1 MYEVPDFVVLEVT
14 ANDTQLSFIK
24 KALFQAAYTAGLPLL
39 ESISYVLLSFPTGIN
54 DKTFRTGWAKTKE
67 DPTPKDSATVK
78 DNEFESRR
86 GKQTTYYLS
95 DKEKDDLRTRQIF
108 YVLHGGVLG
117 SMQESLLDGVIAID
131 LNIVYQDDQYN
142 LQEAQAATNATVED
156 CQNAYKAIDV
166 KFNVIYTPGKGDA
179 SYVQADGSYGRIAQ
193 GAKEGMVNVL
203 LFANKG
209 YHGGRSGSLYNPNSE
224 QVFIWEGSVDVAP
237 RARNVSDTLS
247 SAAIAHELT
256 HLFFHYAG
264 LAMES
269 TVGNYLTQETGI
281 RYSVNQMRY
290 NPFFFPDP
298 KLPDD
303 FNYTKDLIHGPA
315 GMMPSSGFKSSPS
328 YEQLIRIGA
337 KRVAK
342 NLHGKKR

>member
-1 MYEVPDFVVLEVT
+1 MYEVTDFVVLEVT
-14 ANDTQLSFIK
+14 AADTQLSFIK
-24 KALFQAAYTAGLPLL
+24 RALFQAAYTAGLPLL
-39 ESISYVLLSFPTGIN
+39 ESISYVLLSFPTGVN

-78 DNEFESRR
+78 DNEFEARR
-86 GKQTTYYLS
+86 GKQTTYYLT

-117 SMQESLLDGVIAID
+117 SMQESLLDGVISID

-142 LQEAQAATNATVED
+142 LQEAQTATKATVAD
-156 CQNAYKAIDV
+156 CQNAYAAIDV

-193 GAKEGMVNVL
+193 GAKEGMINVL
-203 LFANKG
+203 LFANNG
-209 YHGGRSGSLYNPNSE
+209 YHGGRSGSLYNANSE
-224 QVFIWEGSVDVAP
+224 QIFIWEGSVDVAP
-237 RARNVSDTLS
+237 RARNISDTLS

-264 LAMES
+264 LATEPSFWNYANQES
-269 TVGNYLTQETGI
+269 GI
-281 RYSVNQMRY
+281 RYAVNQMRY
-290 NPFFFPDP
+290 NPFFSPDP

-303 FNYTKDLIHGPA
+303 FDYTKDLKYG
-315 GMMPSSGFKSSPS
+315 GFGYMPPSGTRYKPT

-337 KRVAK
+337 KRISR
-342 NLHGKKR
+342 NLNGKR